1 MKYNLNKVLL
11 EAKIKKY
18 LIEQDTNL
26 KDFAS
31 LLGITERTLERKLEN
46 YSNFYIHEIK
56 KLELLLNLSTEEL
69 EEIFFSKEVLKWI
82 ITKNILTS

>member
-11 EAKIKKY
+11 EAKIKEY

-31 LLGITERTLERKLEN
+31 LLGITERTLERKLAN

-69 EEIFFSKEVLKWI
+69 EEIFFSKEVLKWK
-82 ITKNILTS
+82 ITKNILTN

>member
-11 EAKIKKY
+11 EAKIKEY

-31 LLGITERTLERKLEN
+31 LLGITERTLERKLKN

-69 EEIFFSKEVLKWI
+69 EEIFFSKEVLKWK
-82 ITKNILTS
+82 ITKNILTN

>member
-11 EAKIKKY
+11 EAKIKEY

-31 LLGITERTLERKLEN
+31 LLGITERTLERKLKN

-69 EEIFFSKEVLKWI
+69 EEIFLVRKC
-82 ITKNILTS
+82 